1 MAAYEQLVSVSGA
14 ATNGQIP
21 QANGSGGYAWVTPA
35 AGVNPSSATP
45 AMDGTGAAGT
55 SADYARGDHV
65 HPTDTSRAPLASPTF
80 TGTPSAPTAAA
91 GTNTTQLATTAFVT
105 TAVANKSVP
114 TATTTTPKMDGTA
127 AVGSETKWAKGD
139 HVHPTDTSRAPL
151 ASPAFTGTPTAPT
164 ATAGTNT
171 TQVATTAFVKAAV
184 DAKTVP
190 SASSTSPK
198 MDGTATVGT
207 ETAFARGDHIHPTD
221 TSRAPLASPALT
233 GTPTAP
239 TASAGTNT
247 TQIATT
253 AFVSAAIKTQTDKMG
268 AANGY
273 ATLDENAKVYAYQIT
288 KTMVEVTASK
298 TLALTDDGKWL
309 NVTASS
315 AVTITVPANAS
326 VALPIGAEID
336 VCRWGTGTVT
346 FAAASGVTIQNAE
359 GTSIPAQNTVAHLKK
374 IATNYW
380 LLRYEYQDT
389 STLAPKA
396 SPALTGTPTA
406 PTAASGTANTQIATT
421 EFVAN
426 ALGNNSGILKVNC
439 GTLSV
444 LPTTINSS
452 DITATMELV
461 RAEVGTTDVQ
471 DGDWTVTTAN
481 GSVTISGSISGATTL
496 VLYLSEVRT
505 AS

>member
-80 TGTPSAPTAAA
+80 TGTPSAPTATA

-239 TASAGTNT
+239 TA
-247 TQIATT
+247 
-253 AFVSAAIKTQTDKMG
+253 
-268 AANGY
+268 
-273 ATLDENAKVYAYQIT
+273 
-288 KTMVEVTASK
+288 
-298 TLALTDDGKWL
+298 
-309 NVTASS
+309 
-315 AVTITVPANAS
+315 
-326 VALPIGAEID
+326 
-336 VCRWGTGTVT
+336 
-346 FAAASGVTIQNAE
+346 
-359 GTSIPAQNTVAHLKK
+359 
-374 IATNYW
+374 
-380 LLRYEYQDT
+380 
-389 STLAPKA
+389 
-396 SPALTGTPTA
+396 
-406 PTAASGTANTQIATT
+406 ASGTATTQIATT

-439 GTLSV
+439 GTFSV

-481 GSVTISGSISGATTL
+481 GSVTISGSISGATSL

>member
-80 TGTPSAPTAAA
+80 SGTPSAPTAAA

-139 HVHPTDTSRAPL
+139 HV
-151 ASPAFTGTPTAPT
+151 
-164 ATAGTNT
+164 
-171 TQVATTAFVKAAV
+171 
-184 DAKTVP
+184 
-190 SASSTSPK
+190 
-198 MDGTATVGT
+198 
-207 ETAFARGDHIHPTD
+207 HPTD

-288 KTMVEVTASK
+288 KTMVEVTTSK

-326 VALPIGAEID
+326 VELPIGAEID

-389 STLAPKA
+389 STLAPLA

-406 PTAASGTANTQIATT
+406 PTASSGTNSTQIATT
-421 EFVAN
+421 AFVQD
-426 ALGNNSGILKVNC
+426 ALSASSSIIKVNC
-439 GTLSV
+439 GTISS
-444 LPTTINSS
+444 LPTTVNSAMITS
-452 DITATMELV
+452 DMELI
-461 RAEVGTTDVQ
+461 RAELGTPTAQ
-471 DGDWTVTTAN
+471 ASDWTVTTAN
-481 GSVTISGSISGATTL
+481 GSVTVSGTVVANENTTL
-496 VLYLSEVRT
+496 ILYLSTVHAT
-505 AS
+505 S